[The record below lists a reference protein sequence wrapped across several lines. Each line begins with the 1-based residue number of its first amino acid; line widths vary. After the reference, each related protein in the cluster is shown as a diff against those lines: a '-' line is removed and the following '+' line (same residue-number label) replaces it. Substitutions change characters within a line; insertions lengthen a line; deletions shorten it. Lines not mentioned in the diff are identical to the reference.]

1 MKKEALT
8 AFQGFKLAGE
18 EALRIKKTSPRL
30 LSEDSVEKLPAAIM
44 ESVKKH
50 NPKLPQDTAAFLL
63 YFTGSLSEYFS
74 GEYGG
79 QGADK
84 KNAAKSTCEGLKAFG
99 AAYDYLMENDPAIF
113 SQEKAVMLSP
123 AITGFIDSTKYKIS
137 PGAREFLDQLLG
149 FISFNLE
156 KGFIQYDPAK
166 KSAPRQMELF

>member
-8 AFQGFKLAGE
+8 AYQGFKLAGE
-18 EALRIKKTSPRL
+18 AALRIKKTSPAL
-30 LSEDSVEKLPAAIM
+30 LDEDYVEKLPVAIL

-79 QGADK
+79 QTEDK

-113 SQEKAVMLSP
+113 SQEKAVMLAP

-149 FISFNLE
+149 FLSFNLE

-166 KSAPRQMELF
+166 KSVPRQMELF